1 MKFKTKGMH
10 CSSCEMLVIDSIED
24 LDGVKSVEASC
35 STGIIDVDFDSS
47 KTSADK
53 IAKIIKKEGFEV
65 IRGEE

>member
-10 CSSCEMLVIDSIED
+10 CSSCEMLVTDSIED
-24 LDGVKSVEASC
+24 LAGVKSVKAS
-35 STGIIDVDFDSS
+35 STTGIIDVEFDSS

-53 IAKIIKKEGFEV
+53 IAEIIKKEGFEV